1 MNLSSLA
8 LTRVYHM
15 SKMTDT
21 PLTHRHMDVLEYA
34 WQYYRN
40 NSIGPLYQN
49 IKRNTGVDKTELG
62 DIFPHGLN
70 SVFSWVGIPIQG
82 KDDGC
87 KAMVSLDVAELKEVY
102 FDHNAT
108 TPLRPEV
115 ATAMID
121 FLQDPRT
128 YGNASSAYD
137 VGSIAYDVVDQARR
151 KVATCL
157 GTLPDEIFFVGSG
170 SEANNLAIKGLF
182 DRQPKGEGHLV
193 TTCVEH
199 PSMLQVGQYLETQ
212 GHDVTYLPVRP
223 DGKLSLDELR
233 EAIRPDTTAVSIMA
247 ANNEI
252 GTIYPLAEIGE
263 ICLQRSV
270 PLVVD
275 AIQAVGKVP
284 LSPKDMGI
292 SVMTMSGHKIGAPK
306 GVGAIFIDQSREL
319 VPQIHGGGQESGLR
333 AGTEN
338 VLGIQA
344 MGLATKLAVRDI
356 QSTSSHLLDLRAY
369 FLSGLEKI
377 APSAIVNGSLE
388 DRLPN
393 NLSIGFPGI
402 DSGSL
407 LLSLNQ
413 IGIFVSAGSACS
425 AGNDKYSHV
434 LEAIGV
440 DASKYGTVR
449 FSFGINNT
457 RDDLDYLFEHL
468 PTLLEGLDK

>member
-1 MNLSSLA
+1 MSLNSLA

-15 SKMTDT
+15 AKSTDT
-21 PLTHRHMDVLEYA
+21 QLTDRHMNVLEYA
-34 WQYYRN
+34 WHYYRN

-49 IKRNTGVDKTELG
+49 ILRNTGVNKTELA

-70 SVFSWVGIPIQG
+70 SVFSWIGIPIQG
-82 KDDGC
+82 KDNGC
-87 KAMVSLDVAELKEVY
+87 KAMVSLQVENLKEVY

-115 ATAMID
+115 SAAMID
-121 FLQDPRT
+121 FLQDPRS

-137 VGSIAYDVVDQARR
+137 VGSIAYDVIEQARR
-151 KVATCL
+151 KVAACL
-157 GTLPDEIFFVGSG
+157 GATPQEIIFVGSG

-182 DRQPKGEGHLV
+182 DHRPKGGGHLI

-199 PSMLQVGQYLETQ
+199 PSMLQVGQHLETQ
-212 GHDVTYLPVRP
+212 GHNVTYLPVRL
-223 DGKLSLDELR
+223 DGTLSLDEVR
-233 EAIRPDTTAVSIMA
+233 RAIRPDTIAVSIMA

-252 GTIYPLAEIGE
+252 GTIFPLREIGE
-263 ICLQRSV
+263 ICRQHSV

-275 AIQAVGKVP
+275 AIQALGKIP
-284 LSPKDMGI
+284 LSPKELGI

-306 GVGAIFIDQSREL
+306 GVGAMFVDQSLEL
-319 VPQIHGGGQESGLR
+319 VPQIHGGSQESGLR

-338 VLGIQA
+338 VLGIHA
-344 MGLATKLAVRDI
+344 MGLASELAVREV
-356 QSTSSHLLDLRAY
+356 QSLSRHLLELREY
-369 FLSGLEKI
+369 FLGKLEKL
-377 APSAIVNGSLE
+377 APDAIVNGAME
-388 DRLPN
+388 NRLPN

-402 DSGSL
+402 DSGSI

-425 AGNDKYSHV
+425 AGNDKHSHV
-434 LEAIGV
+434 LEAIGL

-449 FSFGINNT
+449 FSFGRTTT
-457 RDDLDYLFEHL
+457 REDLDYLFEHFPAVL
-468 PTLLEGLDK
+468 DGLDN